1 MDIKRNKVTRSHSI
15 HKSKSPPK
23 LTHTHTTG
31 HGMVKTVEC
40 TVQDVK
46 DRYKFSHRALG
57 KGATSVVRVA
67 ETRSSGQRVAIKQI
81 NLSGL
86 DQRALSKLLNEVEIM
101 KTLDHPNIVKLLRV
115 MRTSHY
121 MFLVMELCTGG
132 ELYDALAS
140 RGAYSMR
147 NVASLTEQMLSAIRY
162 CHSKGIVHRVQVG
175 KLCV

>member
-1 MDIKRNKVTRSHSI
+1 
-15 HKSKSPPK
+15 
-23 LTHTHTTG
+23 
-31 HGMVKTVEC
+31 MVKTVEC

-162 CHSKGIVHRVQVG
+162 CHSKGIVHRDL
-175 KLCV
+175 KLENFVFESAKSSRLKLIDFGLSSALKRRAMGQHVVST